1 MLESIDPKLT
11 HPAGLSQ
18 LVEVFSSFPEL
29 RQPLHGHLAG
39 FYVMDWLQDPEDL
52 ISLEQVL

>member
-1 MLESIDPKLT
+1 MET
-11 HPAGLSQ
+11 HPASLPQ
-18 LVEVFSSFPEL
+18 LVEVFSGFPEL
-29 RQPLHGHLAG
+29 RQPLHGHLGG